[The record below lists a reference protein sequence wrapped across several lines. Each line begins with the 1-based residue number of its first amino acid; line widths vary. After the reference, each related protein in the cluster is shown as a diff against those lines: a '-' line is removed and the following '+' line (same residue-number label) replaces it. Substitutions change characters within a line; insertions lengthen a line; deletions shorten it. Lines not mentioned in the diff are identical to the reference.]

1 MLRSRTNQ
9 LLLEFSFWPE
19 PEPRPPTHIYEMRS
33 YLLRPGTMIEWG
45 NNWYTGLKHRQA
57 NSSDEPVGAFFGNI
71 GVINTVHHF
80 WAYKDLQ
87 GRKETREAA
96 WARPGWDK
104 CVQYTVPLMKSVVSR
119 ILIPTSFSPLQ

>member
-45 NNWYTGLKHRQA
+45 NNWSKGMPARRDSDPVTGLYVSEGGFQYRVYH
-57 NSSDEPVGAFFGNI
+57 I
-71 GVINTVHHF
+71 